1 MAGFIGAGVAEAFRY
16 CDGDDEGFRKYL
28 GLRKRFQDQ
37 DCCLKVH
44 SKCESCLMKT
54 IEVLRSIRGVY
65 SVSWDAQQSS
75 IRIRGE
81 VNPNYLLKAVM
92 ATGEHAELLNVK
104 LNHPQ
109 LRHNYYNYGSSITAP
124 YNRFSYTD
132 RPYYRYQTANLE
144 YPYGR
149 LQPPAIEYLPPSYD
163 YETPLPR
170 ATYVPSYPPQEYD
183 PYDNYEGINFCTIM

>member
-1 MAGFIGAGVAEAFRY
+1 MEASA
-16 CDGDDEGFRKYL
+16 DM
-28 GLRKRFQDQ
+28 

-75 IRIRGE
+75 VRVRGE
-81 VNPNYLLKAVM
+81 VNPNFLLKAVM
-92 ATGEHAELLNVK
+92 STGGHAELLNVK

-109 LRHNYYNYGSSITAP
+109 LRHNYYNYASSITSP
-124 YNRFSYTD
+124 YNRFSYMD
-132 RPYYRYQTANLE
+132 RPYYHYQTTNIEYPYGRLQPPAIEYPYGRLHPPAIE

-149 LQPPAIEYLPPSYD
+149 LQPPAIEYLPSSYD

-170 ATYVPSYPPQEYD
+170 AAYVPSYPPQEYD
-183 PYDNYEGINFCTIM
+183 PYDNYEGISFCTIM